1 MTERHDIPCEYFK
14 QFKLGTEKMVGDLY
28 TKVNGIEK
36 QLSSNTTKLDI
47 ILGMIALVFGLFLLF
62 LAWVT
67 QSIGVQNTNI
77 AVQNT
82 NIAVIHEKIKVI
94 DTVIHK

>member
-1 MTERHDIPCEYFK
+1 MMEKHDIPCEYFK
-14 QFKLGTEKMVGDLY
+14 QFKLGTEQMVKDLY

-47 ILGMIALVFGLFLLF
+47 ILGMIAVVFGLFLLF

-77 AVQNT
+77 AV
-82 NIAVIHEKIKVI
+82 IHEKIKVI
-94 DTVIHK
+94 ETIIHK